1 METDKQKYTDEIQK
15 QKVEFENK
23 LKEVELKFQ
32 KDSQV
37 SLKQQNDLFSNQ
49 NQEMLKTMKYLKDQ
63 VLMLSEQQEMHSKYS
78 EPS

>member
-32 KDSQV
+32 KDS
-37 SLKQQNDLFSNQ
+37 
-49 NQEMLKTMKYLKDQ
+49 
-63 VLMLSEQQEMHSKYS
+63 
-78 EPS
+78 